1 MKLFLLEN
9 GLEWM
14 YFYPLKTRRRLLKNG
29 MTRGAISQ
37 RFVPFTHPSGFVREH
52 IGSDIA
58 VETSYQLFVPD
69 ELFEEIAEQTNL
81 YAAQKIE
88 ARYTQRLAKWTETSK
103 SEIKRLFGLV
113 LWMGLVKLPALHH
126 YWSNDPA
133 YLQTFPKAVMPRN
146 RFELLLRMLHFVD
159 NEKHNGSNRL
169 NKIQPIIDILETN
182 YKKYYNPSEDI
193 CIDESLIPF
202 RGRIVFRQY
211 LKQKRHKYGIK
222 IFKLCCGPGYTYA
235 FRVYTG
241 KTLEKEKTTPTNI
254 VMSLCEDLFDKGH
267 TLYTDNWYTSL
278 ELAEKLISKNTH
290 LVGTLRTNRRGNSH
304 QVLSTKLK
312 RGQIIAKENNHGIT
326 ILKWKDKK
334 DILVLSTKH
343 SSEMVN
349 VECRTG
355 RQMKPQI
362 IVDYNR
368 QKSAV
373 DLSDQLNA
381 YNNPLRKS
389 LKWYRK
395 LAFELLL
402 NTTVVNSYILYKNIT
417 KQKISITEFRKK
429 LAVHLTSCDKENIP
443 PSRIARRSK
452 KKTPTR
458 KKIGKSL

>member
-1 MKLFLLEN
+1 MTKDRFKISITNATLSSPTPPMRPHKSRQKFSLALSVKMSVRECESDSSSEIIFATKRLRLDVFLSSDEEEEEIVE
-9 GLEWM
+9 EWHD
-14 YFYPLKTRRRLLKNG
+14 L
-29 MTRGAISQ
+29 RGNQPKI
-37 RFVPFTHPSGFVREH
+37 VPFTHPSGFIREL

-58 VETSYQLFVPD
+58 VQTSYQLFVPD
-69 ELFEEIAEQTNL
+69 ELMEEIAEQTNL

-88 ARYTQRLAKWTETSK
+88 AGYTQRLAKWTDTSK

-113 LWMGLVKLPALHH
+113 LWMGLVKLPAIHH

-133 YLQTFPKAVMPRN
+133 YLQTFPRAT
-146 RFELLLRMLHFVD
+146 
-159 NEKHNGSNRL
+159 
-169 NKIQPIIDILETN
+169 IIDILETN
-182 YKKYYNPSEDI
+182 YTKYYNPTEDI

-222 IFKLCCGPGYTYA
+222 IFKLCCGSGYTYA

-254 VMSLCEDLFDKGH
+254 VISLCEDLFYKGH

-304 QVLSTKLK
+304 QVLLTKLK

-326 ILKWKDKK
+326 IIKWKDKK

-349 VECRTG
+349 VECRSG
-355 RQMKPQI
+355 RKIKPQI

-373 DLSDQLNA
+373 DLSDQMNA

-389 LKWYRK
+389 LKWY
-395 LAFELLL
+395 
-402 NTTVVNSYILYKNIT
+402 I
-417 KQKISITEFRKK
+417 
-429 LAVHLTSCDKENIP
+429 EN
-443 PSRIARRSK
+443 
-452 KKTPTR
+452 
-458 KKIGKSL
+458 